1 MITTTGAR
9 TGSGVWQQ
17 VAMDE
22 YMSYG
27 FEGENSMLG
36 VPPRMRDQAVIEGNK
51 YGCMEISWTED
62 IRGLVSLQGGKGSV
76 LVYVDL
82 GTSGAFPATQST
94 GEELVVDVFGFA
106 DSDFEE

>member
-1 MITTTGAR
+1 LITTTGAR

-36 VPPRMRDQAVIEGNK
+36 VPPRMRDQQ
-51 YGCMEISWTED
+51 
-62 IRGLVSLQGGKGSV
+62 GLVSLQGGKGSV

-106 DSDFEE
+106 DSDFEQ